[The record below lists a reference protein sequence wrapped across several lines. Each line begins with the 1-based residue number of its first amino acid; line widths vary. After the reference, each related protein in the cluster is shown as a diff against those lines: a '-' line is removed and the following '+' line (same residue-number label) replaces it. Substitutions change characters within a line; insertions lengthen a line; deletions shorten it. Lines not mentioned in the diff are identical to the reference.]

1 MAAHWSPPVRR
12 VETGAHRSQAE
23 QPAQETVVAV
33 PVPTVAGGGVLSKL
47 TPSAPTVAPWSE

>member
-1 MAAHWSPPVRR
+1 M
-12 VETGAHRSQAE
+12 
-23 QPAQETVVAV
+23 AV